1 MASRTRARI
10 NNLNSRAREVGAAG
24 VLTLEDIDALKA
36 FYDFTCLKCGTKP
49 AISPDHVKPLAAGGE
64 NTVENLQLLCET
76 CNKGKGDLEQDYRRG
91 KVLTPD
97 LVPQFAKSQ
106 EQTPT
111 KQTYKRHDWDAIRF
125 EYVTTEKTLEELA
138 DEFGAHISQ
147 VLARSAREHW
157 QEQRKKFSINLV
169 YETQQEVKEI
179 AKSEGISAI
188 METARVLRA
197 AIDRWEFD
205 GNKAKLGEIVDGLKL
220 LAAMQGET
228 TERHNVNVS
237 EQPDDAAILARINSV
252 FDAGEEERTYAP
264 AESLGDESGAGW
276 TD

>member
-10 NNLNSRAREVGAAG
+10 NNLNDRAREVGAAG

-36 FYDFTCLKCGTKP
+36 FYDFTCLKCGKRP
-49 AISPDHVKPLAAGGE
+49 AISPDHVKPLAAGGA

-76 CNKGKGDLEQDYRRG
+76 CNKGKGDEEIDYRCG

-97 LVPQFAKSQ
+97 LVPQFAKST
-106 EQTPT
+106 EPPT
-111 KQTYKRHDWDAIRF
+111 KTNYKKHDWDAIRF
-125 EYVTTEKTLEELA
+125 EYVTTTKTLEDLSEQ
-138 DEFGAHISQ
+138 FGAHISQ
-147 VLARSAREHW
+147 VYARSAAEHW
-157 QEQRKKFSINLV
+157 TAQREKFSRKLV
-169 YETQQEVKEI
+169 GDIQQEAGQI
-179 AKSEGISAI
+179 AKAEGVSAVL
-188 METARVLRA
+188 ETARVLRA